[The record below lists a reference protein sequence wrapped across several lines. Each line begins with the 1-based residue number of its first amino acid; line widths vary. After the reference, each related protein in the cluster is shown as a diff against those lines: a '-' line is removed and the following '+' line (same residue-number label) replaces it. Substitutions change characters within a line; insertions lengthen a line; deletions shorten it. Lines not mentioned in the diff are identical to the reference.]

1 MNQPSGT
8 YWRPVPIQPP
18 APSDPR
24 IINQFHSY
32 ETDSDSDITRTYGTI
47 YSNTNS
53 PESSTPEVSPRAT
66 PEISSAMRMRMIAHT
81 SRPIPSVQSYDNNG
95 MNYTDGIDDQNNGT
109 REVSEIDEVN
119 NEVNGENISQ
129 QNQLDQ
135 LDEPTR
141 LFLVTLQ
148 ALRQRVRELDSDA
161 WMYVKTNDRFS
172 KF

>member
-1 MNQPSGT
+1 M
-8 YWRPVPIQPP
+8 YLL
-18 APSDPR
+18 
-24 IINQFHSY
+24 
-32 ETDSDSDITRTYGTI
+32 
-47 YSNTNS
+47 SNFNS
-53 PESSTPEVSPRAT
+53 
-66 PEISSAMRMRMIAHT
+66 
-81 SRPIPSVQSYDNNG
+81 
-95 MNYTDGIDDQNNGT
+95 DGIDDQNNGT

-119 NEVNGENISQ
+119 NDLNGENISQ

>member
-1 MNQPSGT
+1 
-8 YWRPVPIQPP
+8 
-18 APSDPR
+18 
-24 IINQFHSY
+24 
-32 ETDSDSDITRTYGTI
+32 
-47 YSNTNS
+47 
-53 PESSTPEVSPRAT
+53 
-66 PEISSAMRMRMIAHT
+66 
-81 SRPIPSVQSYDNNG
+81 

-119 NEVNGENISQ
+119 NDLNGENISQ